1 MSSVI
6 NFLAACCRDK
16 VKSLSRITASR
27 KKCLSRSAQPVS
39 LKIIKHS
46 EDKKVLWLRK
56 LLHKA
61 LYFHDSC
68 CWSLEPTVVYGL
80 GNIFQALITLFYGA
94 VNVLVLSFCDIYA
107 SLEAALLTSSLLV
120 LSYLS
125 NSDMIQPH
133 FLLLFAPPCLL
144 FLVMKRWVWGGKSI
158 LKAFDSFGKLVL
170 KCESCSCFI
179 VHITGFCQE
188 A

>member
-1 MSSVI
+1 MNSVI
-6 NFLAACCRDK
+6 NFLAARCRDK

-46 EDKKVLWLRK
+46 EDKKILWLRK

-61 LYFHDSC
+61 LYFHDSG
-68 CWSLEPTVVYGL
+68 CWSLEPTVVYGW
-80 GNIFQALITLFYGA
+80 GTIFQALITLFYGA

-120 LSYLS
+120 FSFLS

-133 FLLLFAPPCLL
+133 FLLLFAPPASY
-144 FLVMKRWVWGGKSI
+144 F
-158 LKAFDSFGKLVL
+158 
-170 KCESCSCFI
+170 
-179 VHITGFCQE
+179 
-188 A
+188 

>member
-1 MSSVI
+1 MRSVI
-6 NFLAACCRDK
+6 NFLAACCRNK

-61 LYFHDSC
+61 LYFHDSG
-68 CWSLEPTVVYGL
+68 CWSLEATIVYGL
-80 GNIFQALITLFYGA
+80 GNIFQTLITLFYGA
-94 VNVLVLSFCDIYA
+94 VNVLVLSLPNVYA
-107 SLEAALLTSSLLV
+107 SLEAALQTSFLLV

-133 FLLLFAPPCLL
+133 FLQACTPLPPVSSYKEMGFVEQKALWKLLTAL
-144 FLVMKRWVWGGKSI
+144 GGW
-158 LKAFDSFGKLVL
+158 
-170 KCESCSCFI
+170 C
-179 VHITGFCQE
+179 
-188 A
+188 